1 MKMFIALVTAV
12 LLAQG
17 AFAGS
22 FRAVVLDFEDQ
33 TGSKPDPLLGG
44 NISTAALA
52 TKGPMLLAQ
61 QLLDNDAFILVDR
74 RDFTRTYEK
83 QGTVDNPKPSVIHAA
98 QILGADVI
106 LRGSLQSFSTSKR
119 TVKQGGYTVEMVNL
133 GMRIGIEALDAVDG
147 ALVAVVDGEA
157 SRQIRQTNTDKTEIG
172 ETDILKVM
180 EEALAASV
188 PELEQRLEKRRNKQL
203 AQPRINIEVA
213 TSEDPAMIEIDG
225 ILVGT
230 SPFKDHEIYKGDH
243 VLRVTKPGYRT
254 IEKRINFTKSAA
266 IEIPMLRVEL
276 SADEMKEI
284 LTGSDI
290 ILTSP
295 WLDPPLLIKD
305 LTK

>member
-1 MKMFIALVTAV
+1 MKTFVM
-12 LLAQG
+12 LLATILLAHG

-44 NISTAALA
+44 NVSTAALA
-52 TKGPMLLAQ
+52 AKGPMLMAQ
-61 QLLDNDAFILVDR
+61 QLLDNDAFILIDR
-74 RDFTRTYEK
+74 RDFTRTYAKE
-83 QGTVDNPKPSVIHAA
+83 GSDEEPKPSVIHAA
-98 QILGADVI
+98 QILGADVL

-119 TVKQGGYTVEMVNL
+119 IVKQGGYTVEMVNL
-133 GMRIGIEALDAVDG
+133 DLRVGIEALDAVDG
-147 ALVAVVDGEA
+147 ALVAVVAGQA
-157 SRQIRQTNTDKTEIG
+157 SRQIRQTNTDKTLIG
-172 ETDILKVM
+172 ETDIIKVM

-188 PELEQRLEKRRNKQL
+188 PQLAKRLEKRRDKQL
-203 AQPRINIEVA
+203 AQPRIKIEVA

-230 SPFKDHEIYKGDH
+230 SPFKDHELYKGDH

-254 IEKRINFTKSAA
+254 IEKRISFNKDAA

-276 SADEMKEI
+276 SAEEMKEI

>member
-1 MKMFIALVTAV
+1 MKTFVMLVATI

-44 NISTAALA
+44 NVSTASLA
-52 TKGPMLLAQ
+52 EKGPMMMAQ
-61 QLLDNDAFILVDR
+61 QLLDNDAFILIDR
-74 RDFTRTYEK
+74 RDFTRTYAKE
-83 QGTVDNPKPSVIHAA
+83 GSDVEPKPSVIHAA
-98 QILGADVI
+98 QILGADVL

-119 TVKQGGYTVEMVNL
+119 IVKQGGYTVEMVNL
-133 GMRIGIEALDAVDG
+133 DLRIGVEALDVVDG
-147 ALVAVVDGEA
+147 ALVAVVTGQA
-157 SRQIRQTNTDKTEIG
+157 SRQIRQTNTDKTLIG

-180 EEALAASV
+180 EEALATSV
-188 PELEQRLEKRRNKQL
+188 PQLVQRLEKRRDKQL
-203 AQPRINIEVA
+203 AQPRIRIEVA

-230 SPFKDHEIYKGDH
+230 SPFKDHELYKGDH

-254 IEKRINFTKSAA
+254 IEKRISFNKDAA

-276 SADEMKEI
+276 SAAEMKEI
-284 LTGSDI
+284 LMGSDI

-295 WLDPPLLIKD
+295 WIDAPLLIKD